1 QIFLRISSEVRIAEN
16 IISTEEGSEV
26 SSSDFN
32 NLLSTYSNVQLAG
45 SKIELTEKTKSDW
58 YARVSIPSSEM
69 DKAKELA
76 TQQAPA
82 LAYIHLAQSAG
93 KNIPPATRL
102 RYALHGLNAVYVL
115 GIEHQTLHTPGVE
128 SEMTFEGYFRHLIGH
143 SKDPLVL
150 LALLQGAKLHFSL
163 PAKLSLQPPAEF
175 VLKINAQYVRT
186 NS

>member
-1 QIFLRISSEVRIAEN
+1 AFTPAADMVYGHGSGKSERLAIDNARRELAEQIFLRISSEVRIAEN

-82 LAYIHLAQSAG
+82 LAYIHL
-93 KNIPPATRL
+93 
-102 RYALHGLNAVYVL
+102 
-115 GIEHQTLHTPGVE
+115 
-128 SEMTFEGYFRHLIGH
+128 
-143 SKDPLVL
+143 
-150 LALLQGAKLHFSL
+150 
-163 PAKLSLQPPAEF
+163 
-175 VLKINAQYVRT
+175 
-186 NS
+186 